1 MRKAATTAVIAVI
14 FSSLM
19 FGALGACTRYFHNDC
34 GLSSSDIVVIRLTV
48 SGLGLLIVLA
58 LFAREHL
65 KIRKKDIPFMFIFG
79 VFKFLT
85 DVTFFF
91 AQNNTS
97 LCLATLLQMTAPYF
111 VMVLSLIMFKER
123 ITMPKLM
130 AMCVGSIGCVL
141 VTGILFGEVDAKTE
155 GIFAAIFSG
164 LCIAMFFIGNR
175 MAIDRDIRPTT
186 MLLYTTL
193 FADLIALP
201 LAVEH
206 GESFSAILT
215 PTGIGVALAF
225 GLIMT
230 LIPYYILTWSTLH
243 IEPTVISM
251 ISVLE
256 VGAAAVVGYLMFG
269 EDLTAFHIL
278 GIALVILS
286 VILINVKL
294 RLDYIKRYGKYVSPW
309 LNSAWCPSR
318 FSYRNITER

>member
-1 MRKAATTAVIAVI
+1 MGKAATTAVMGVV
-14 FSSLM
+14 FSALM
-19 FGALGACTRYFHNDC
+19 FGMLGICTRYFQRDC
-34 GLSSSDIVVIRLTV
+34 GLSSSDVVVIRLTV
-48 SGLGLLIVLA
+48 SGLGLLIILA
-58 LFAREHL
+58 LFARDHM

-79 VFKFLT
+79 LFKFLT

-91 AQNNTS
+91 AQGTAS

-111 VMVLSLIMFKER
+111 VMVLSLILFREK
-123 ITMPKLM
+123 ITMPKLI

-141 VTGILFGEVDAKTE
+141 VTGILFGEVNAKTE
-155 GIFAAIFSG
+155 GVLAAIFSG
-164 LCIAMFFIGNR
+164 LCISLFFIGNR

-201 LAVEH
+201 FAIEH
-206 GESFSAILT
+206 GESFAVILN
-215 PTGIGVALAF
+215 PTGIGTALAF

-230 LIPYYILTWSTLH
+230 LIPYYLLTWSTLH

-256 VGAAAVVGYLMFG
+256 VGAAAVVGFLMFG
-269 EDLTAFHIL
+269 EDLTLLHIL

-286 VILINVKL
+286 IILINVKL
-294 RLDYIKRYGKYVSPW
+294 RLDYIKRYGKYVSP
-309 LNSAWCPSR
+309 LLKFTMAPFKLLKQNDD
-318 FSYRNITER
+318 